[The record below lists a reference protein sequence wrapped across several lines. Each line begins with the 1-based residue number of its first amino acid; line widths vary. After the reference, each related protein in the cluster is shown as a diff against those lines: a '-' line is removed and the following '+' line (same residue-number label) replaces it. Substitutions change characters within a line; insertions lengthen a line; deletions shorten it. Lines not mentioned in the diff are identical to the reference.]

1 MALMDELKSFAGD
14 LKPVV
19 PVGAIDINLVDRDEN
34 QPRVEFDEARLSEL
48 ADSIREMG
56 VLEPVLVRKT
66 GDRFTLIAGERR
78 FRASKMVGLSII
90 PAVVHEDFED
100 VKRRLVAQ
108 IAENIQREDLTD
120 MELGRALARMRD
132 ELKMSQREIAKMLG
146 KPDSHI
152 SRLISAAN
160 PENEGDLGL
169 CSGNAITL
177 ERFRA
182 LPDDA
187 KEVLRNLGATVSVPD
202 IIKVNNAVKAGV
214 VVTADNIQGVL
225 TSVVEKQEKAPAPQ
239 PRHEEESYMTNVSE
253 ASEDMNVDNDDQ
265 IFKGAE
271 VDETTAASTYRG
283 DTGLDGVASDFR
295 SPTDTG
301 VEDMLLSIAVKLPV
315 TRARELLKL
324 LGGDADMSFDDMPAA
339 LSDLFKG

>member
-1 MALMDELKSFAGD
+1 
-14 LKPVV
+14 
-19 PVGAIDINLVDRDEN
+19 
-34 QPRVEFDEARLSEL
+34 
-48 ADSIREMG
+48 
-56 VLEPVLVRKT
+56 
-66 GDRFTLIAGERR
+66 
-78 FRASKMVGLSII
+78 MVGLATV

-100 VKRRLVAQ
+100 VKRRFVAQ

-169 CSGNAITL
+169 CGGNAITL

-187 KEVLRNLGATVSVPD
+187 KEVLRSLGATVSVPD
-202 IIKVNNAVKAGV
+202 IIKVNNVVKSGV
-214 VVTADNIQGVL
+214 ALTAENIQDVL
-225 TSVVEKQEKAPAPQ
+225 TGTIEAEKPAQTKQTEKAPAAPQ
-239 PRHEEESYMTNVSE
+239 SRHEEENYMTNVSD
-253 ASEDMNVDNDDQ
+253 AGGDLDDDN
-265 IFKGAE
+265 IFSGAE
-271 VDETTAASTYRG
+271 VDESTSTPTAATYSG

-301 VEDMLLSIAVKLPV
+301 VEDMLLSVSVKVPV

-324 LGGDADMSFDDMPAA
+324 LGGDADMAFDDMAAA
-339 LSDLFKG
+339 LSDLLKG